1 MAMARIGVAVSV
13 AGLIV
18 GCGSATKESPQKISL
33 ATRPSDLAQIAVGEG
48 AVWVRNYSDGAIWRI
63 DPERG
68 KVTAK
73 TVVGPEGCCLAV
85 GEGGVWA
92 TVVGPD
98 VVVRLDPRTARPVK
112 RIKVGDYPELLT
124 VAFGSVWV
132 SNHHDGTVSRID
144 PATSSVV
151 KTVRVSDSGSSGPQA
166 IVGAAGAIWVAVPRD
181 VAVYRIDPSTNKV
194 MAKVATATGGCGS
207 AAGDAH
213 SVWFTGGGCAP
224 YLEHIA
230 PDTNKVVP
238 RLERKNEW
246 GGLAVGFGS
255 AWATTSQGL
264 VRIDMSTNKIAELRR
279 YHGLGEVAV
288 GAGAVWATQYATGNV
303 IRFEP

>member
-1 MAMARIGVAVSV
+1 MRGVLMAIAKGGVAVAV
-13 AGLIV
+13 AGLV
-18 GCGSATKESPQKISL
+18 AGCGSATESPQKISL
-33 ATRPSDLAQIAVGEG
+33 DTRRSELAQIAVGEG
-48 AVWVRNYSDGAIWRI
+48 AVWVRNYSDGTIWRI
-63 DPERG
+63 DSESG

-73 TVVGPEGCCLAV
+73 TVVGPNGCCLAV

-92 TVVGPD
+92 TVVGAE
-98 VVVRLDPRTARPVK
+98 VVVRLDPRTARLVK

-124 VAFGSVWV
+124 VAFGAVWV

-151 KTVRVSDSGSSGPQA
+151 KTVRVSDWGSSGPQA

-181 VAVYRIDPSTNKV
+181 FAVYRIDPSTNKV
-194 MAKVATATGGCGS
+194 VAKIATATGGCGS

-230 PDTNKVVP
+230 PGTNKVVA
-238 RLERKNEW
+238 RLERKKR
-246 GGLAVGFGS
+246 VGRPRGRLRFRLGNNLTRTGS
-255 AWATTSQGL
+255 DRHVDKQG
-264 VRIDMSTNKIAELRR
+264 RR
-279 YHGLGEVAV
+279 A
-288 GAGAVWATQYATGNV
+288 AA
-303 IRFEP
+303 IPRPR